1 MLVRLMGRHL
11 HTRTATINAMM
22 TVVERA
28 FKLPEQNILAAT
40 FRAWQ
45 DLMDCFALDPKIL
58 RNTKRINLLVRPFTI
73 KNVKTES
80 GYRSKLEAWW
90 HLIYLLGE
98 DATQFGPAVVVP
110 FLSFCFITKAG
121 GEGRKE
127 GAGTPQSPAKRHS
140 VLAKLCLEALVQVRS
155 LFIFLATSNLMASFP
170 DYWFETIGSSSAL
183 QLAPA
188 QLLSSYS
195 TPAVRVSLRCCH
207 RCS

>member
-1 MLVRLMGRHL
+1 MAVLERWQVLVRLMGRHL

-98 DATQFGPAVVVP
+98 DATQFGLTVVVP

-127 GAGTPQSPAKRHS
+127 GTAGTPQSPAKRHS
-140 VLAKLCLEALVQVRS
+140 VLAKLCLEALVQVR
-155 LFIFLATSNLMASFP
+155 FIFLAKSNITASFP
-170 DYWFETIGSSSAL
+170 GCWSQT
-183 QLAPA
+183 
-188 QLLSSYS
+188 
-195 TPAVRVSLRCCH
+195 T
-207 RCS
+207 